1 MILSPPPVRDKYK
14 VEQDRGGQWCADIPL
29 SWKIWFDRLAFNYKS
44 ISSVTSSTT
53 LTTAGYTAFIEVT
66 GLTITLPPASSNI
79 IGDEWTIIL
88 GVAGIVTIIPSG
100 SDTINLPTTDNS
112 ITMTN
117 KGASVTL
124 RCLSATTWGIV

>member
-14 VEQDRGGQWCADIPL
+14 VEQDRGGQWWADIPL

-44 ISSVTSSTT
+44 ISNVTSSTT
-53 LTTAGYTAFIEVT
+53 LTSSGYTAFIEVT
-66 GLTITLPPASSNI
+66 GLTVTLTPAAANI
-79 IGDEWTIIL
+79 ISDEWTIIL
-88 GVAGIVTIIPSG
+88 GVAGIVTIVPNG

-112 ITMTN
+112 ISMTN